1 MSGWS
6 TGLNPPSSWGPLP
19 SGWASPRATDPE
31 VDDFLTCQPGHAIR
45 VIAGQYE
52 NHMGILVGVLGS
64 YIQVWVRKVID
75 LYPLGDKTDNGLY
88 DLCRLLPG
96 QLQID
101 RINDCAR
108 LEDAVRGM
116 NFGDV
121 QDLPALTLGVSNEV
135 REAFAYLHR
144 LQDQF
149 ALARHDPRLVK
160 YTMDLATIIAA
171 DLHLMHRGRP
181 TLVSEFRRAAQA
193 SDKAQEDEQDTTD
206 DEA

>member
-1 MSGWS
+1 MSDWS
-6 TGLNPPSSWGPLP
+6 FS
-19 SGWASPRATDPE
+19 
-31 VDDFLTCQPGHAIR
+31 TCQPGDAIQ

-52 NHMGILVGVLGS
+52 NHMGIFVGVLGS
-64 YIQVWVRKVID
+64 YIQVRVRKVIG
-75 LYPLGDKTDNGLY
+75 LHPLGDKTDNGLY
-88 DLCRLLPG
+88 DLHRLLPG

-171 DLHLMHRGRP
+171 DLHLMHRGPLSSPSSEGLLKPPTRLRKMNKIRP
-181 TLVSEFRRAAQA
+181 TTKRDHTFLIL
-193 SDKAQEDEQDTTD
+193 
-206 DEA
+206 